1 MTKSELLNNVF
12 FENAKGNL
20 PIIYIT
26 SDDDVVK
33 VGGIVNAPMVGRIYF
48 SEVKKS
54 ITKDELLANKEFICA
69 SEDSE
74 ILIDFG
80 GYRRETLDCYIAV
93 DDSCIN
99 IIELRERIIT
109 IPIKCRRLNQTPNI
123 GLRKFTLGKRRS
135 LMIQRMMLGSF

>member
-1 MTKSELLNNVF
+1 MTKSELLNNTEF
-12 FENAKGNL
+12 KKADGSL

-33 VGGIVNAPMVGRIYF
+33 VGSIVNAPMVGRIYF
-48 SEVKKS
+48 SEVKKT
-54 ITKDELLANKEFICA
+54 ITKGDLLTNKEFICA

-80 GYRRETLDCYIAV
+80 GYRRETLDCYVKV

-99 IIELRERIIT
+99 IIEL
-109 IPIKCRRLNQTPNI
+109 
-123 GLRKFTLGKRRS
+123 
-135 LMIQRMMLGSF
+135 

>member
-1 MTKSELLNNVF
+1 MTKSELLNNTEF
-12 FENAKGNL
+12 KNAKGDL

-80 GYRRETLDCYIAV
+80 GYRRETLDCYIAIN
-93 DDSCIN
+93 DSCIN
-99 IIELRERIIT
+99 IIEL
-109 IPIKCRRLNQTPNI
+109 
-123 GLRKFTLGKRRS
+123 
-135 LMIQRMMLGSF
+135 

>member
-12 FENAKGNL
+12 FENAKGDL

-33 VGGIVNAPMVGRIYF
+33 VGGIINAPMVGRIYF
-48 SEVKKS
+48 SEVKKT

-80 GYRRETLDCYIAV
+80 VYRSETLDCYVTV

-99 IIELRERIIT
+99 IIEL
-109 IPIKCRRLNQTPNI
+109 
-123 GLRKFTLGKRRS
+123 
-135 LMIQRMMLGSF
+135 

>member
-1 MTKSELLNNVF
+1 MTKSELLNNTEF
-12 FENAKGNL
+12 KKADGSL

-33 VGGIVNAPMVGRIYF
+33 VGSIVNAPMVGRIYF
-48 SEVKKS
+48 SEVKKT
-54 ITKDELLANKEFICA
+54 ITKDDLLSNKEFICA

-80 GYRRETLDCYIAV
+80 GYRRETLDCYVTV

-99 IIELRERIIT
+99 IIEL
-109 IPIKCRRLNQTPNI
+109 
-123 GLRKFTLGKRRS
+123 
-135 LMIQRMMLGSF
+135 

>member
-1 MTKSELLNNVF
+1 MNKAELLNNTEF
-12 FENAKGNL
+12 KKADCSL

-33 VGGIVNAPMVGRIYF
+33 VGSIVNAPMVGRIYF
-48 SEVKKS
+48 SEVKKT
-54 ITKDELLANKEFICA
+54 ITKDDLLANKEFICA

-80 GYRRETLDCYIAV
+80 GYRRETLDCYVTV

-99 IIELRERIIT
+99 IIEL
-109 IPIKCRRLNQTPNI
+109 
-123 GLRKFTLGKRRS
+123 
-135 LMIQRMMLGSF
+135 

>member
-1 MTKSELLNNVF
+1 MTKSELLNNTEF
-12 FENAKGNL
+12 KNAKGDL

-33 VGGIVNAPMVGRIYF
+33 VGSIVNAPMVGRIYF
-48 SEVKKS
+48 SEVKKT
-54 ITKDELLANKEFICA
+54 ITKDDLIANKEFIFA

-80 GYRRETLDCYIAV
+80 GYRRETLDCYVTV

-99 IIELRERIIT
+99 IIEL
-109 IPIKCRRLNQTPNI
+109 
-123 GLRKFTLGKRRS
+123 
-135 LMIQRMMLGSF
+135 

>member
-1 MTKSELLNNVF
+1 MTKSELLNNTEF
-12 FENAKGNL
+12 KKADGSL

-33 VGGIVNAPMVGRIYF
+33 VGSIVNSPMVGRIYF
-48 SEVKKS
+48 SEVKKT
-54 ITKDELLANKEFICA
+54 ITKDDLITNKEFICA

-80 GYRRETLDCYIAV
+80 GYRRETLECYVTV

-99 IIELRERIIT
+99 IIEL
-109 IPIKCRRLNQTPNI
+109 
-123 GLRKFTLGKRRS
+123 
-135 LMIQRMMLGSF
+135 

>member
-33 VGGIVNAPMVGRIYF
+33 VGSIVNAPMVGRIYF
-48 SEVKKS
+48 SEVKKT
-54 ITKDELLANKEFICA
+54 ITKNELLANKEFICA

-80 GYRRETLDCYIAV
+80 GYRRETPDCYIAI

-99 IIELRERIIT
+99 IIEL
-109 IPIKCRRLNQTPNI
+109 
-123 GLRKFTLGKRRS
+123 
-135 LMIQRMMLGSF
+135 

>member
-1 MTKSELLNNVF
+1 MTKSELLNNTEF
-12 FENAKGNL
+12 KKADGSL

-33 VGGIVNAPMVGRIYF
+33 VGSIVNAPMVGRIYF
-48 SEVKKS
+48 SEVKKT
-54 ITKDELLANKEFICA
+54 ITKDDLLANKEFICA

-80 GYRRETLDCYIAV
+80 GYRRETLDCYVTV

-99 IIELRERIIT
+99 IIEL
-109 IPIKCRRLNQTPNI
+109 
-123 GLRKFTLGKRRS
+123 
-135 LMIQRMMLGSF
+135 

>member
-1 MTKSELLNNVF
+1 MTKSELLNNTEF
-12 FENAKGNL
+12 KKAKGDL

-33 VGGIVNAPMVGRIYF
+33 VGSIVNVPMVGRIYF
-48 SEVKKS
+48 SEVKKT
-54 ITKDELLANKEFICA
+54 ITKDDLLANKEFICA

-80 GYRRETLDCYIAV
+80 GYRRVTLDCYVTV

-99 IIELRERIIT
+99 IIEL
-109 IPIKCRRLNQTPNI
+109 
-123 GLRKFTLGKRRS
+123 
-135 LMIQRMMLGSF
+135 

>member
-1 MTKSELLNNVF
+1 MTKSELLNNTEF
-12 FENAKGNL
+12 KNAKGDL

-33 VGGIVNAPMVGRIYF
+33 VGSIVNAPMVGRIYF
-48 SEVKKS
+48 SEVKKT

-80 GYRRETLDCYIAV
+80 GYRRVTLDCYV
-93 DDSCIN
+93 TFDDSCIN
-99 IIELRERIIT
+99 IIEL
-109 IPIKCRRLNQTPNI
+109 
-123 GLRKFTLGKRRS
+123 
-135 LMIQRMMLGSF
+135 

>member
-1 MTKSELLNNVF
+1 MNKAELLNNTEF
-12 FENAKGNL
+12 KKADGSL

-33 VGGIVNAPMVGRIYF
+33 VGSIVNAPMVGRIYF
-48 SEVKKS
+48 SEVKKT
-54 ITKDELLANKEFICA
+54 ITKDELLSNKEFICA

-80 GYRRETLDCYIAV
+80 GYRRETLDCSVPV

-99 IIELRERIIT
+99 IIEL
-109 IPIKCRRLNQTPNI
+109 
-123 GLRKFTLGKRRS
+123 
-135 LMIQRMMLGSF
+135 

>member
-1 MTKSELLNNVF
+1 MNKAELLNNTEF
-12 FENAKGNL
+12 KKADGSL

-33 VGGIVNAPMVGRIYF
+33 VGSIVNAPMVGRIYF
-48 SEVKKS
+48 SEVKKT
-54 ITKDELLANKEFICA
+54 ITKDDLIANKEFICA

-80 GYRRETLDCYIAV
+80 GYRLVTLDCYVTV

-99 IIELRERIIT
+99 IIEL
-109 IPIKCRRLNQTPNI
+109 
-123 GLRKFTLGKRRS
+123 
-135 LMIQRMMLGSF
+135 

>member
-1 MTKSELLNNVF
+1 MTKSELLNNTEF
-12 FENAKGNL
+12 KKADGSL

-33 VGGIVNAPMVGRIYF
+33 VGSIVNAPMVGRIYF
-48 SEVKKS
+48 SEVKKT
-54 ITKDELLANKEFICA
+54 ITKDDLLANKEFICA

-80 GYRRETLDCYIAV
+80 GYRRDTLDCYVKV

-99 IIELRERIIT
+99 IIEL
-109 IPIKCRRLNQTPNI
+109 
-123 GLRKFTLGKRRS
+123 
-135 LMIQRMMLGSF
+135 

>member
-1 MTKSELLNNVF
+1 MNKAELLNNTEF
-12 FENAKGNL
+12 KKADGSL

-33 VGGIVNAPMVGRIYF
+33 VGSIVNAPMVGRIYF
-48 SEVKKS
+48 SEVKKT

-74 ILIDFG
+74 MLIDFG
-80 GYRRETLDCYIAV
+80 GYRRETLNCYVTV

-99 IIELRERIIT
+99 IIEL
-109 IPIKCRRLNQTPNI
+109 
-123 GLRKFTLGKRRS
+123 
-135 LMIQRMMLGSF
+135 

>member
-1 MTKSELLNNVF
+1 MTKSELLNNTEF
-12 FENAKGNL
+12 KNAKGDL

-33 VGGIVNAPMVGRIYF
+33 IGGIINAPMVGRIYF
-48 SEVKKS
+48 SEVKKT
-54 ITKDELLANKEFICA
+54 ITKDKLLANKEFICA

-80 GYRRETLDCYIAV
+80 GYRRETLDCYVKV

-99 IIELRERIIT
+99 IIEL
-109 IPIKCRRLNQTPNI
+109 
-123 GLRKFTLGKRRS
+123 
-135 LMIQRMMLGSF
+135 

>member
-1 MTKSELLNNVF
+1 MTKSEFLNNTEF
-12 FENAKGNL
+12 KKADGSL

-33 VGGIVNAPMVGRIYF
+33 IGGIINAPMVGRIYF
-48 SEVKKS
+48 SEVKKT
-54 ITKDELLANKEFICA
+54 ITKDKLLTNKEFICA

-80 GYRRETLDCYIAV
+80 GYRRETLDCYVTV

-99 IIELRERIIT
+99 IIEI
-109 IPIKCRRLNQTPNI
+109 
-123 GLRKFTLGKRRS
+123 
-135 LMIQRMMLGSF
+135 

>member
-1 MTKSELLNNVF
+1 MTKSELLNNTEF
-12 FENAKGNL
+12 KNAKGDL

-33 VGGIVNAPMVGRIYF
+33 IGGIINAPMVGRIYF
-48 SEVKKS
+48 SEVKKT

-74 ILIDFG
+74 MLIDFG
-80 GYRRETLDCYIAV
+80 GYRRETLDCYVAV

-99 IIELRERIIT
+99 IIEL
-109 IPIKCRRLNQTPNI
+109 
-123 GLRKFTLGKRRS
+123 
-135 LMIQRMMLGSF
+135 

>member
-1 MTKSELLNNVF
+1 MTKSELLNNTEF
-12 FENAKGNL
+12 KNAKGDL

-33 VGGIVNAPMVGRIYF
+33 VGGIINAPMVGRIYF
-48 SEVKKS
+48 SEVKKT
-54 ITKDELLANKEFICA
+54 ITKDDLLTNKEFVCA

-80 GYRRETLDCYIAV
+80 GYRRETLDCYVKV

-99 IIELRERIIT
+99 IIEL
-109 IPIKCRRLNQTPNI
+109 
-123 GLRKFTLGKRRS
+123 
-135 LMIQRMMLGSF
+135 

>member
-1 MTKSELLNNVF
+1 MNKAELLNNTEF
-12 FENAKGNL
+12 KKADGSL

-33 VGGIVNAPMVGRIYF
+33 VGSIVNAPMVGRIYF
-48 SEVKKS
+48 SEVKKT
-54 ITKDELLANKEFICA
+54 ITKDDLLSNKEFICA

-80 GYRRETLDCYIAV
+80 GYRRETHDCYVTV

-99 IIELRERIIT
+99 IIEL
-109 IPIKCRRLNQTPNI
+109 
-123 GLRKFTLGKRRS
+123 
-135 LMIQRMMLGSF
+135 

>member
-12 FENAKGNL
+12 FENAKGDF

-33 VGGIVNAPMVGRIYF
+33 VGGIINAPMVGRIYF
-48 SEVKKS
+48 SEVKKT

-80 GYRRETLDCYIAV
+80 GYRRETSGCYVTV

-99 IIELRERIIT
+99 IIEL
-109 IPIKCRRLNQTPNI
+109 
-123 GLRKFTLGKRRS
+123 
-135 LMIQRMMLGSF
+135 

>member
-1 MTKSELLNNVF
+1 MTKSELLNNTEF
-12 FENAKGNL
+12 KKADGSL

-33 VGGIVNAPMVGRIYF
+33 IGGIINAPMVGRIYF
-48 SEVKKS
+48 SEVKKT
-54 ITKDELLANKEFICA
+54 ITKGDLLTNKEFICA

-80 GYRRETLDCYIAV
+80 GYRRETLDCYVTV

-99 IIELRERIIT
+99 IIEL
-109 IPIKCRRLNQTPNI
+109 
-123 GLRKFTLGKRRS
+123 
-135 LMIQRMMLGSF
+135 

>member
-1 MTKSELLNNVF
+1 MTKSELLNNTEF
-12 FENAKGNL
+12 KNAKGDL

-33 VGGIVNAPMVGRIYF
+33 VGSIVNAPMVGRIYF
-48 SEVKKS
+48 SEVKKT
-54 ITKDELLANKEFICA
+54 ITKGDLLTNKEFICA

-80 GYRRETLDCYIAV
+80 GYRRVTLDCYVTV

-99 IIELRERIIT
+99 IIEL
-109 IPIKCRRLNQTPNI
+109 
-123 GLRKFTLGKRRS
+123 
-135 LMIQRMMLGSF
+135 

>member
-1 MTKSELLNNVF
+1 MTKSELLNNTEF
-12 FENAKGNL
+12 KNAKGDL

-33 VGGIVNAPMVGRIYF
+33 VGSIVNAPMIGRIYF
-48 SEVKKS
+48 SEVKKT
-54 ITKDELLANKEFICA
+54 ITKDDLISNKEFICA

-80 GYRRETLDCYIAV
+80 GYRRVTIDCYVKV

-99 IIELRERIIT
+99 IIEL
-109 IPIKCRRLNQTPNI
+109 
-123 GLRKFTLGKRRS
+123 
-135 LMIQRMMLGSF
+135 

>member
-1 MTKSELLNNVF
+1 MTKSELLNNTEF
-12 FENAKGNL
+12 KNAKGDL

-33 VGGIVNAPMVGRIYF
+33 VGSIVNAPIVGRIYF
-48 SEVKKS
+48 SEVKKT
-54 ITKDELLANKEFICA
+54 ITKGDLLTNKEFICA

-80 GYRRETLDCYIAV
+80 GYRRETLDCYVKV

-99 IIELRERIIT
+99 IIEL
-109 IPIKCRRLNQTPNI
+109 
-123 GLRKFTLGKRRS
+123 
-135 LMIQRMMLGSF
+135 